1 MPELRR
7 RPLRRRGGAA
17 TDDFTS
23 EEDVRAAVAALR
35 AAHATLA
42 EAEASEEWRGLSR
55 RVARWVLRTW
65 RGLPVVA
72 PEEAA
77 VKIARAYLRRP
88 EFLPE
93 LPPANRSEREDQS

>member
-1 MPELRR
+1 VAGAQPA
-7 RPLRRRGGAA
+7 RG
-17 TDDFTS
+17 
-23 EEDVRAAVAALR
+23 AVG
-35 AAHATLA
+35 LA
-42 EAEASEEWRGLSR
+42 Y
-55 RVARWVLRTW
+55 V